1 MTEIGFLIVIGMAM
15 LFSIVLLKIS
25 DEGDMFIVFT
35 LGLLF
40 TVVSVIMS
48 IVYASIIWEWHAAEY
63 KANIIN
69 REYGTSYTQ
78 EEVYYA
84 KGVIDTIREI
94 DRQRI
99 EINGNLL
106 NKK

>member
-1 MTEIGFLIVIGMAM
+1 MIEIGILIAIGMSMILA
-15 LFSIVLLKIS
+15 IS
-25 DEGDMFIVFT
+25 LIKLSEEGDQFVVYI
-35 LGLLF
+35 LGILLAL
-40 TVVSVIMS
+40 VSGITS
-48 IVYASIIWEWHAAEY
+48 IAYAVSIWEWHAAEY

-84 KGVIDTIREI
+84 KDVIDTIREI

-99 EINGNLL
+99 EINGNLM